1 MFQIIVLENGEPRHK
16 FLCDSYVIGA
26 VEARSDRCIT
36 EKAGGLALC
45 TFAAT
50 ALFAEVV
57 GTLKNHLEPQLLAP
71 GS

>member
-26 VEARSDRCIT
+26 VDARSDRCIT

-45 TFAAT
+45 SFAAI

-57 GTLKNHLEPQLLAP
+57 GTLKNHLEPVPLAP